1 MPEPENYYATYC
13 RLKEASGDSCVVLN
27 ANAVIIAA
35 ELTVTK
41 QVHVTKR
48 GKEVPRIL
56 LSRGKEAMGFLPD
69 KVFKQVDGLLD
80 DGWTCRAFASAVV
93 IDKIRNTNWVEVAI
107 VCYPS
112 KDAPVFEPFVASI
125 ADRIAKGDHPA
136 IALSSKELEHVIES
150 GGQWADVKSQQL
162 PKLEKGVAYFKT
174 KRTMTENLAYAAAA
188 GNKGCYVGLF
198 VVLFVI
204 IFLIVSFFIFR

>member
-1 MPEPENYYATYC
+1 MPESENYYATYC
-13 RLKEASGDSCVVLN
+13 RLEEASGDSCVVLN

-80 DGWTCRAFASAVV
+80 DGWTCRALDRKSVV
-93 IDKIRNTNWVEVAI
+93 
-107 VCYPS
+107 
-112 KDAPVFEPFVASI
+112 
-125 ADRIAKGDHPA
+125 
-136 IALSSKELEHVIES
+136 
-150 GGQWADVKSQQL
+150 
-162 PKLEKGVAYFKT
+162 
-174 KRTMTENLAYAAAA
+174 
-188 GNKGCYVGLF
+188 
-198 VVLFVI
+198 
-204 IFLIVSFFIFR
+204 

>member
-13 RLKEASGDSCVVLN
+13 RLEEASGDSCVVLN

-35 ELTVTK
+35 ELTVT
-41 QVHVTKR
+41 
-48 GKEVPRIL
+48 
-56 LSRGKEAMGFLPD
+56 
-69 KVFKQVDGLLD
+69 KQVDGLLD

>member
-13 RLKEASGDSCVVLN
+13 RLEEASGDSCVVLN

-136 IALSSKELEHVIES
+136 IALSSKELV
-150 GGQWADVKSQQL
+150 GRRQV
-162 PKLEKGVAYFKT
+162 
-174 KRTMTENLAYAAAA
+174 AAAPQA
-188 GNKGCYVGLF
+188 REGRRVLQDQAHDDGESRLCRGCG
-198 VVLFVI
+198 
-204 IFLIVSFFIFR
+204 

>member
-1 MPEPENYYATYC
+1 MPRVCLGRRHRQDPQHELGRGRDCLLPLQRRA
-13 RLKEASGDSCVVLN
+13 RLRAL
-27 ANAVIIAA
+27 
-35 ELTVTK
+35 
-41 QVHVTKR
+41 R
-48 GKEVPRIL
+48 RIH
-56 LSRGKEAMGFLPD
+56 RRP
-69 KVFKQVDGLLD
+69 
-80 DGWTCRAFASAVV
+80 
-93 IDKIRNTNWVEVAI
+93 
-107 VCYPS
+107 
-112 KDAPVFEPFVASI
+112 
-125 ADRIAKGDHPA
+125 RIAKGDHPA